1 MSIPVKPPLPGASA
15 VVKLMR
21 EFKEGLLA
29 REAAQMAQMARA
41 WAVVERGLQGKISAL
56 LAEIETLSAA
66 GETLSRAKL
75 LQLERY
81 HALVAQVQVEMA
93 KYVDD
98 FAAPFITAGQS
109 QMAGFGLSDAAQ
121 ATRTSF
127 YTSGSVGPAF
137 ARLPV
142 GATQFMVGLAG
153 DGSPLLT
160 LLESRIVADP
170 TAIIQITNT
179 LLESTALGINPRVT
193 ARLIKDQLA
202 GNLNKAMQIA
212 RTEQLRVYRESSR
225 LQYQQ
230 SGVVTGYKR
239 LSARDGRVCPACLM
253 ADGQVLRLEIVFA
266 EHPQGRC
273 TLVPVVI
280 GADAPEWETGQE
292 WFLRQPEDVQRQILG
307 PGRLDAYQDGQFK
320 LDDLVTERKSSVWG
334 DALVPTP
341 LKDLVN

>member
-1 MSIPVKPPLPGASA
+1 MTLPVKPPLPDSSA
-15 VVKLMR
+15 VVTLMR
-21 EFKEGLLA
+21 KAKDALLA
-29 REAAQMAQMARA
+29 REAAQMAQMANA
-41 WAVVERGLQGKISAL
+41 WLVVERSLQGSISSL
-56 LAEIETLSAA
+56 LAEIESLAA
-66 GETLSRAKL
+66 SGQTLSRAKL
-75 LQLERY
+75 LRLQRY

-93 KYVDD
+93 KYVDN

-121 ATRTSF
+121 ATRTSYF
-127 YTSGSVGPAF
+127 TSGSIGPAF
-137 ARLPV
+137 SSLPV
-142 GATQFMVGLAG
+142 GATEFMAGLAG
-153 DGSPLLT
+153 DGSPLVA

-170 TAIIQITNT
+170 TAIIQITDT

-193 ARLIKDQLA
+193 ARLIRDQLA

-225 LQYQQ
+225 MQYQQ
-230 SGVVTGYKR
+230 SGVVTGYMR

-253 ADGQVLRLEIVFA
+253 ADGQILRLEIEFA

-280 GADAPEWETGQE
+280 GADTPEWETGKQ

-307 PGRLDAYQDGQFK
+307 PGRFDAYQDGQFG
-320 LDDLVTERKSSVWG
+320 LDALVTERKSSVWG